1 MYPPDAFDEAIAYT
15 ALGHLH
21 RSQRVSHRENVR
33 YSGTPMP
40 MSFAERNNASGVVM
54 ITISAEG
61 TGIERL
67 AFEPLAG
74 VMSIPRQA
82 RPLEEVLQ
90 AIGDL
95 PDGDV
100 TLRSPYLEIKI
111 LMIEPEPSYK
121 YKIEE
126 ALKGKSG
133 PPGTHRRYASTKKR
147 QAALSPLPTEE
158 LQNHPVRLD
167 MALDVFKTE
176 NMEGQ
181 RCPIP

>member
-1 MYPPDAFDEAIAYT
+1 
-15 ALGHLH
+15 
-21 RSQRVSHRENVR
+21 
-33 YSGTPMP
+33 
-40 MSFAERNNASGVVM
+40 M

-67 AFEPLAG
+67 AFEPLAD

-111 LMIEPEPSYK
+111 LMTEPEPSYK

-126 ALKGKSG
+126 ALKGKAVRLARIAAMLPQKG
-133 PPGTHRRYASTKKR
+133 KR
-147 QAALSPLPTEE
+147 HCRHFLRGVA
-158 LQNHPVRLD
+158 NHPSAGYGTGCL
-167 MALDVFKTE
+167 
-176 NMEGQ
+176 
-181 RCPIP
+181 

>member
-1 MYPPDAFDEAIAYT
+1 MCIPDAFDEAIAYT

-100 TLRSPYLEIKI
+100 TLRSPHIWK
-111 LMIEPEPSYK
+111 
-121 YKIEE
+121 
-126 ALKGKSG
+126 
-133 PPGTHRRYASTKKR
+133 
-147 QAALSPLPTEE
+147 
-158 LQNHPVRLD
+158 
-167 MALDVFKTE
+167 
-176 NMEGQ
+176 
-181 RCPIP
+181 